1 VSLTYALFVK
11 AVMNKL
17 TVRFECLKA
26 ILLEIQAFRD
36 IRLCCWVSSSTVFGL
51 TDTEDEGITVLYS
64 TGNYSTEETA
74 FTTQK
79 N

>member
-11 AVMNKL
+11 ALKNNL
-17 TVRFECLKA
+17 TARFECLVA
-26 ILLEIQAFRD
+26 ILLKIQVFRD

-51 TDTEDEGITVLYS
+51 TDPEDEGITVLYS
-64 TGNYSTEETA
+64 IGDYSPESKA

-79 N
+79 T